1 MRLLLALL
9 LLAVPAF
16 AEEEFIRKLAPTG
29 WFDASADRLP
39 GPAAHYTCDDNA
51 ASTTVVAAFGSNG
64 TASANT
70 DTMTVAGKLG
80 TALEFV
86 AASSES
92 VTVPSL
98 SAQTQWTMAHWIKL
112 DAATTATCVAQKWG
126 TPFIAMYW
134 DAIQSK
140 YRPYIWGG
148 VSVSAP
154 RAIITR
160 NVWTHLAASCNV
172 GNCNLYKDGAQVAT
186 GSISSY
192 TTSTT
197 GYFGGMTSYYCDA
210 QMDDVRFY
218 NRALSPQEVKELYN
232 AGNGTVGSEAA
243 QGKISTDSSG
253 NVYGWASKVG
263 NHDFYQLTE
272 GYRPAFATF
281 KNRRCIDFDGTDDG
295 LVSDITT
302 TDILDATDGTVFI
315 VAETDSNVTSQYY
328 LWDSWSGWYIQ
339 QNANSLLGHYSNDTS
354 ADEAFVGIG
363 SNVPYVIEANY
374 DGTNLGIAVN
384 GQTIQTDAS
393 DYLSLGGLL
402 RIANPGNADLNGRIC
417 EILTFDTLLDT
428 AERRKIREYLRKKW
442 GLKYHT
448 IPEPV
453 VHYRLDE
460 NAANTTIYDSISG
473 INGATAATNT
483 ADMGVAGKVGG
494 GMYINQTTNN
504 LITIADNAVFDSP
517 YEITAMA
524 WIKLDNNSSGNEYFV
539 GKYDSSVNKREWALR
554 INSTQEFGIM
564 LGHPV
569 TGAYSGHQ
577 EMDTSIA
584 DVTIWNH
591 VAATFDNGKVNLY
604 VNGDLV
610 PTSAFGLIPATLHQS
625 NTAFT
630 IGGISGSATHDG
642 VIDDVIFYNKALS
655 AADIKFIYNETAQG
669 RAASTY

>member
-1 MRLLLALL
+1 MRLVYLL
-9 LLAVPAF
+9 LCLVLSVRGALA
-16 AEEEFIRKLAPTG
+16 AEPTS

-39 GPAAHYTCDDNA
+39 GPAAHYTCNDNA
-51 ASTTVVAAFGSNG
+51 ASTTVVAAFGSNA

-98 SAQTQWTMAHWIKL
+98 TAQTRWTMAHWIKL

-154 RAIITR
+154 GGIITR

-172 GNCNLYKDGAQVAT
+172 SNCNLYMDGVQIAT

-263 NHDFYQLTE
+263 SYDFYQLTA

-295 LVSDITT
+295 LVSEAVG
-302 TDILDATDGTVFI
+302 TDILDTTDGTVFI
-315 VAETDSNVTSQYY
+315 VAETDSNVTAQHY
-328 LWDSWSGWYIQ
+328 LSSGSEWSIR
-339 QNANSLLGHYSNDTS
+339 QNVTSILGHYSDDGGG
-354 ADEAFVGIG
+354 ADEAPIGIG
-363 SNVPYVIEANY
+363 SNVPYIIEADY
-374 DGTNLGIAVN
+374 DGSAVGITTN
-384 GQTIQTDAS
+384 GQAVKYAAS
-393 DYLSLGGLL
+393 SGLDIDDVLS
-402 RIANPGNADLNGRIC
+402 IGNAGSADLNGRIC
-417 EILTFDTLLDT
+417 EILTFDELLDT

-453 VHYRLDE
+453 VYYRLDE